1 MTPNMNMTEQHIT
14 VGVFDDHPVVLDG
27 IARAMDEHPET
38 FRLLFTASAKDDLL
52 EEVRKV
58 SPRVLVLD
66 IISADVNALELFE
79 YFRGRYPSVS
89 IIAHSSLT
97 TPALIQNLLF
107 LGVKGFVNKRQP
119 IGDLL
124 HAISLVAE
132 GHVSV
137 PEDYKYLTS
146 KYHSEEPTLLSEREI
161 EIVNLIANEFNSAQI
176 AEKLQLSVNTIE
188 NHRKRIFFKLNV
200 KNVAGMVLEA
210 SRLAYIRER

>member
-1 MTPNMNMTEQHIT
+1 MMNTYEQHIT

-27 IARAMDEHPET
+27 ITRALSDHTET
-38 FRLLFTASAKDDLL
+38 FSLLFASTGKDELL
-52 EEVRKV
+52 EQVAKV

-79 YFRGRYPSVS
+79 YFRVRYPAIS
-89 IIAHSSLT
+89 IIAHSSLS

-124 HAISLVAE
+124 HAISVVAE
-132 GHVSV
+132 GLVSV
-137 PEDYKYLTS
+137 PEDYRYLTS
-146 KYHSEEPTLLSEREI
+146 KYHTEEAALLSEREI

-176 AEKLQLSVNTIE
+176 AEKLQLSVHTIE

-210 SRLAYIRER
+210 SRLAYIRS